1 MVISYFQPSMFSNM
15 PLWRETQ
22 GYKIKVNRD
31 VLFSYPPELRE
42 EDAVNDYPLPHN
54 SQHRT
59 DSNMS
64 LLVKGKLLKGGSLN
78 QAVDGSGNIVG
89 QLTVDGNWSGI
100 SIWGD
105 DPTTVQKDGLVNG
118 ETFQLYVNN
127 MKFTPTIFLMGSD
140 LVFEK
145 DGFIVCDIAPD
156 AGVPTEYYLSEAYPN
171 PFNNKTI
178 IKYGLPESGL
188 VSIDLFDISGRLIEN
203 LLRTDVKA
211 GYHFFELNA
220 SSLGSGLF
228 LLKVD
233 VNGFSSVKKLIM
245 IK

>member
-1 MVISYFQPSMFSNM
+1 
-15 PLWRETQ
+15 
-22 GYKIKVNRD
+22 
-31 VLFSYPPELRE
+31 
-42 EDAVNDYPLPHN
+42 
-54 SQHRT
+54 
-59 DSNMS
+59 
-64 LLVKGKLLKGGSLN
+64 
-78 QAVDGSGNIVG
+78 
-89 QLTVDGNWSGI
+89 
-100 SIWGD
+100 
-105 DPTTVQKDGLVNG
+105 
-118 ETFQLYVNN
+118 
-127 MKFTPTIFLMGSD
+127 MGSD
-140 LVFEK
+140 LVFEE

-156 AGVPTEYYLSEAYPN
+156 ASVPTEYYLSEAYPN
-171 PFNNKTI
+171 PFNSRMI

-203 LLRTDVKA
+203 LLGSDIKA